1 MPNLVIL
8 HKPRNVA
15 IRDMEINQA
24 YICAGNKSLLSVKMD
39 KLYICAEKGEKD
51 TTLTVVEDDH
61 EIVIPNVDIWHC
73 AFHPVE
79 VVGTV
84 GDKTHVRYV

>member
-1 MPNLVIL
+1 MSNLVIL

-15 IRDMEINQA
+15 IRDMEIGEL
-24 YICAGNKSLLSVKMD
+24 YICAGNKSLSSVVMD
-39 KLYICAEKGEKD
+39 KLYTCVEKSEKD
-51 TTLTVVEDDH
+51 TSLLFEGFEV
-61 EIVIPNVDIWHC
+61 VIPNVDIWHC

-84 GDKTHVRYV
+84 GDKTHIRYV